1 MKIMIVDDEKF
12 NLVMARDLIEAHVEN
27 DEILLCQSS
36 ENVMD
41 MLMKQDIDVILLDI
55 IMPRMSGIDVLK
67 EIRSR
72 DEYNDIQ
79 IIMFT
84 GVADKESFRI
94 CFENGANDYINKPIN
109 ITEFTARMQAAVK
122 ARKNMLMLRNMINKT
137 TEQYRELQEVT
148 QNLKNMQEH
157 LVQQEKLA
165 SLGEMAAGVA
175 HEINNPVGFVSSNL
189 ETMEKYLAKIKTV
202 LLAHENFFQRMV
214 QDNMSQQELLQEK
227 QQLAEFEKKQKI
239 ERVLEDLG
247 PIVTESRDGVD
258 RVAKIVRSLRN
269 FARTGLEDEMSKND
283 LNQIIEEALLIVRN
297 EVKYAAN
304 VDRRLTSVPS
314 VLCDKGQIGQVL
326 VNIFVNA
333 AQAIKSRKHD
343 DLGNIIVETYVDRQY
358 VVCKISDDG
367 PGIAAE
373 HLDRIFDPFFTTK
386 EVGGGTGLG
395 LSIAY
400 GIIKKH
406 AGELLVESELGNGAV
421 FTIKIP
427 SCQSA

>member
-12 NLVMARDLIEAHVEN
+12 NLVMARDLIKAHVEN

-41 MLMKQDIDVILLDI
+41 MLMKQDVDVILLDI
-55 IMPRMSGIDVLK
+55 IMPKMSGIDVLK

-122 ARKNMLMLRNMINKT
+122 ARKNMLMLRNMISKT

-189 ETMEKYLAKIKTV
+189 ETLEKYLAKIKTV

-227 QQLAEFEKKQKI
+227 RQLAEFEKKQKI

-304 VDRRLTSVPS
+304 VDRRLNSVPS

-333 AQAIKSRKHD
+333 AQAIKSQKRD

-406 AGELLVESELGNGAV
+406 AGELLVESEFGNGAV

-427 SCQSA
+427 SC